1 MTYKQFHAD
10 NDKDGLLRARFTRW
24 LEVTLARASRDYVA
38 AHPEDQMEVSIEELP
53 EATLVDPRDYY
64 LAIERPQN
72 SFDFEEAKLAKAFAE
87 LPIMRRE
94 VLRLLFVE
102 DLGPK
107 EIAGILHCSENYV
120 HLQKSRA
127 LKKLRRTLLEG
138 GDLLDE

>member
-1 MTYKQFHAD
+1 MTNKQFD
-10 NDKDGLLRARFTRW
+10 NDNGNDGLLRARFTRW
-24 LEVTLARASRDYVA
+24 MEVTLARASRDYVE
-38 AHPEDQMEVSIEELP
+38 AHPESQMEVSIEELP
-53 EATLVDPRDYY
+53 EAALMDPHDYY
-64 LAIERPQN
+64 SVFERPRN

-102 DLGPK
+102 ELSPR
-107 EIAGILHCSENYV
+107 EIAGMLHCSENYV

-127 LKKLRRTLLEG
+127 LKKLRRALLEG